1 MLRPRTAKSLWSIA
15 AAIPFS
21 VMLGIAFYLNSVE
34 LDEGRSERMT
44 ERARIAASFIDLRLE
59 RLLNLTRFC
68 ASDPAIVTR
77 MDPTSFLENCGRYAK
92 ILDAWVVVVALGD
105 VHQQVFNTRT
115 DAPTVLP
122 SYPRTSEKAQ
132 LLALESKS
140 RATGEPGI
148 AEVFTGKV
156 YPGGII
162 STGQWLRL
170 SDGREA
176 MLYVGISS
184 RAISEQLASLAVE
197 GTTILTLV
205 DPSGRIVA
213 RSKDIDEYIFTPAPD
228 WLLAGKNEGTKL
240 AVAGPQKIGGIWDA
254 GFRPLT
260 VASGW
265 IAVAVQPVSG
275 HPWLWDFFSLK
286 TLLVLAGV
294 GGSGLIVWLYG
305 FRSRSLQKVLASER
319 ARRLAEEQNQDKSKL
334 LATFA
339 HDVRAPLVSMIGS
352 LSVMEESKAAALEYL
367 PAAQSSAQ
375 ALLQLVDD
383 ILELSF
389 LGSGEFALQPSPV
402 DLRALAN
409 DLLAG
414 VRLEAESKDLTLK
427 FECDPALPLTVEL
440 DRLRLQQVLRNLL
453 TNAIKYTEKGGV
465 TLKIMSDTI
474 RNSTVGVT
482 FAVTDTGVGIAE
494 ADIGGIFREFGRLDR
509 PIDQRETGMGLG
521 LAICKRILKAMD
533 AELTVDSRVGTGST
547 FSFRIQVAVPRSVGS
562 EVGAHPLSG
571 LTILYAEDEP
581 IIRRLTARQL
591 RDAGATVIE
600 AENGQQ
606 ALDCLQ
612 SYVPDLFLLD
622 IQMPVMDGVE
632 TISRLNAMGSDR
644 RYPVFVL
651 TSYISGPAVAEARSL
666 GADEVFTKPVQIHP
680 LAAAVRARRGDSGAH
695 TPSIG
700 GRAEEES
707 EESLLSDNFGILARS
722 GSSSML
728 DKNVEEFE
736 AQMRAEFTQLEAK
749 IEAGDFLAVRT
760 IAHRCLGV
768 FLVFGAQELAKRMKD
783 MENAT
788 DLREQAVIAGQTPGL
803 ALLLERTVQRMRTW
817 QA

>member
-1 MLRPRTAKSLWSIA
+1 MLS
-15 AAIPFS
+15 
-21 VMLGIAFYLNSVE
+21 IAFYLNSVE
-34 LDEGRSERMT
+34 LDEGRREKMV
-44 ERARIAASFIDLRLE
+44 EQARNVASFMDLRLE
-59 RLLNLTRFC
+59 RLLSLTRFC

-105 VHQQVFNTRT
+105 VHQQLFNTRT

-122 SYPRTSEKAQ
+122 SYPRTSELAQ
-132 LLALESKS
+132 LLALESES

-148 AEVFTGKV
+148 AEVFTGKI
-156 YPGGII
+156 YTGGII

-176 MLYVGISS
+176 MLYVGVSS
-184 RAISEQLASLAVE
+184 KAISEQLARLAAG
-197 GTTILTLV
+197 GTTIFGLV

-213 RSKDIDEYIFTPAPD
+213 RSKDLDKYMFTPAAD
-228 WLLAGKNEGTKL
+228 WLLAAKSEEGTKL
-240 AVAGPQKIGGIWDA
+240 TVPGPPQIGGIWDA

-265 IAVAVQPVSG
+265 MAIAVQPNGG
-275 HPWLWDFFSLK
+275 HALLWDFFSLE
-286 TLLVLAGV
+286 TLLVLAGAV
-294 GGSGLIVWLYG
+294 GSGLIIWLYG
-305 FRSRSLQKVLASER
+305 FRSRSLQTMLASEH
-319 ARRLAEEQNQDKSKL
+319 ARSLAQQQNQNKSKL

-339 HDVRAPLVSMIGS
+339 HDARAPLVSMIGS
-352 LSVMEESKAAALEYL
+352 LSVMEENKAEALNYL
-367 PAAQSSAQ
+367 PAVKSSAQ
-375 ALLQLVDD
+375 SLLQLVDD

-389 LGSGEFALQPSPV
+389 LGSGEFSLQPSPV
-402 DLRALAN
+402 DLRALVN

-414 VRLEAESKDLTLK
+414 VRLEAEAKNLTLK
-427 FECDPALPLTVEL
+427 FECDPALPPTVEL

-465 TLKIMSDTI
+465 TLQIMSGAL
-474 RNSTVGVT
+474 RNSSVGVT
-482 FAVTDTGVGIAE
+482 FSVADTGVGIAE
-494 ADIGGIFREFGRLDR
+494 ADIGRIFREFGRLDR
-509 PIDQRETGMGLG
+509 PIDQRETGVGLG
-521 LAICKRILKAMD
+521 LAICKRILKAMGT
-533 AELTVDSRVGTGST
+533 ELTVDSRVGKGTT
-547 FSFRIQVAVPRSVGS
+547 FSFRIAAAVPRSVGW

-571 LTILYAEDEP
+571 LTILYAEDES

-606 ALDCLQ
+606 ALDYLQ
-612 SYVPDLFLLD
+612 SHLPDLLLLD
-622 IQMPVMDGVE
+622 VQMPVMDGVE
-632 TISRLNAMGSDR
+632 TIRRLNAMSSDR
-644 RYPVFVL
+644 RYPVFLL
-651 TSYISGPAVAEARSL
+651 TSYISGPAAAEARSL

-680 LAAAVRARRGDSGAH
+680 LAAAVRARRGDSGTN

-700 GRAEEES
+700 GSSEEES
-707 EESLLSDNFGILARS
+707 QESLLGDNFGILARS

-736 AQMRAEFTQLEAK
+736 AQMRAEFAQLEAK

-768 FLVFGAQELAKRMKD
+768 FLVFGALELAKRMKD

-788 DLREQAVIAGQTPGL
+788 DLRQQTVIAGQNPGL